1 VRVGETAET
10 PAVATTAG
18 ATTGSTPSRSVA
30 LYTGPFIGT
39 CLVMVLAFA
48 QNFTLQPILPLLVL
62 DLGGDAAFVGLA
74 FLVFTIPSVALRPY
88 IGRLADRLG
97 TRPILLIGAAGIA
110 LAGPLYL
117 IPSLA
122 VLAVLRVFHGT
133 VWAAFNTGAPSL
145 MASIVP
151 ASRRG
156 EASAAFDL
164 MPGLAVLIMPTIAL
178 ITYGAFGLTG
188 ALGLAAVL
196 GVATLL
202 VAVWLIPTS
211 VGARPSQSTSG
222 GSLLEPTA
230 VLPMVFQLL
239 TSAVISLFVVYPP
252 IFAAQHDI
260 PLSGLIVYYPV
271 YGVAF
276 VASRIVAGRIVDR
289 IPRVSV
295 MIGGAA
301 LAGVALLLAAP
312 ATGVALLTVAGVLYA
327 IASGA
332 TAPATT
338 ALVMDRAPAG
348 RVGAAMATYT
358 LGFQFGSGLGA
369 AVFGLLIDSSGFV
382 IPFLLGAALQFALV
396 ALVVARRAG
405 LRPVPA

>member
-1 VRVGETAET
+1 MSVGEAAET
-10 PAVATTAG
+10 PTVAGPA
-18 ATTGSTPSRSVA
+18 RSAA
-30 LYTGPFIGT
+30 LYTGPFVGI
-39 CLVMVLAFA
+39 CLVMVFAFA

-74 FLVFTIPSVALRPY
+74 FLVFTIPSVFLRPH

-97 TRPILLIGAAGIA
+97 TRPVLLIGAAGIA
-110 LAGPLYL
+110 VAGPLYFV
-117 IPSLA
+117 PSLV
-122 VLAVLRVFHGT
+122 VLAILRVFHGT
-133 VWAAFNTGAPSL
+133 VWAAFNTGAPST
-145 MASIVP
+145 MATIVP

-178 ITYGAFGLTG
+178 LTYGAFGLGG
-188 ALGLAAVL
+188 AIALVSVL

-202 VAVWLIPTS
+202 VTVWLIPAS
-211 VGARPSQSTSG
+211 VGTRPSQSTSG

-230 VLPMVFQLL
+230 ILPMVFQLI

-252 IFAAQHDI
+252 IFAAQHGI
-260 PLSGLIVYYPV
+260 PLSSLIVYYPV
-271 YGVAF
+271 YGVTF
-276 VASRIVAGRIVDR
+276 VVARIIAGRVVDR
-289 IPRVSV
+289 VPRASV

-301 LAGVALLLAAP
+301 LAGISLLIAAP
-312 ATGVALLTVAGVLYA
+312 AATVAMLTVAGVLYA

-369 AVFGLLIDSSGFV
+369 AIWGLLIDSSGFV
-382 IPFLLGAALQFALV
+382 IPFLIGAALQFALV
-396 ALVVARRAG
+396 ALVLARRAS
-405 LRPVPA
+405 LRAAPA

>member
-1 VRVGETAET
+1 
-10 PAVATTAG
+10 
-18 ATTGSTPSRSVA
+18 
-30 LYTGPFIGT
+30 
-39 CLVMVLAFA
+39 MVFAFA

-74 FLVFTIPSVALRPY
+74 FLVFTIPSVFLRPY
-88 IGRLADRLG
+88 FGRLADRLG
-97 TRPILLIGAAGIA
+97 TRPVLLIGAAGIA
-110 LAGPLYL
+110 VAGPLYFV
-117 IPSLA
+117 PSLV
-122 VLAVLRVFHGT
+122 VLAILRVVHGT
-133 VWAAFNTGAPSL
+133 VWAAFNTGAPST
-145 MASIVP
+145 MATVVP
-151 ASRRG
+151 TSRRG

-178 ITYGAFGLTG
+178 LTYGAFGLGG
-188 ALGLAAVL
+188 AIALVSVF
-196 GVATLL
+196 GVVTLL
-202 VAVWLIPTS
+202 VTVWLIPAS
-211 VGARPSQSTSG
+211 VGTRPSQSTSS

-230 VLPMVFQLL
+230 ILPMVFQLL

-252 IFAAQHDI
+252 IFAAQHGI
-260 PLSGLIVYYPV
+260 PLSSLIVYYPI

-276 VASRIVAGRIVDR
+276 VASRVVAGRVVDR
-289 IPRVSV
+289 VPRASV

-301 LAGVALLLAAP
+301 LAGISLLIAAP
-312 ATGVALLTVAGVLYA
+312 AATVAMLTVAGVLYA

-369 AVFGLLIDSSGFV
+369 AVWGLLIDSSGFV
-382 IPFLLGAALQFALV
+382 IPFLIGAALQFALV
-396 ALVVARRAG
+396 ALVLARRAS
-405 LRPVPA
+405 LRAAPA